1 MFRLQCVVFI
11 CLVATLP
18 AWAGS
23 AGVPSGAL
31 TGGQPASS
39 LPPIRQRLKQ
49 DRIEVKRL
57 QQSVARQ
64 ESDSQRASQRLQQ
77 QDQAIAELRRQLQ
90 ELQAGPAAGHHP

>member
-1 MFRLQCVVFI
+1 MFRLQFIVFT
-11 CLVATLP
+11 CLVASLP

-23 AGVPSGAL
+23 ARAPSGAL
-31 TGGQPASS
+31 TEAEPASS
-39 LPPIRQRLKQ
+39 LPQIRQRLKQ
-49 DRIEVKRL
+49 DQVEVKRL

-90 ELQAGPAAGHHP
+90 ELQARPAAGHHQ